1 MVAANSGISLQAQ
14 DFPATYKSITTP
26 YTATYRLLS
35 ACPALLSCAT
45 SSRINKISNTLN
57 HLNSSFVVLF
67 IWLRYKHTC
76 IYMCKTHHTLVFTQV
91 NMLPSWG
98 AVLLFSFFS
107 HWISQG
113 QPSDL
118 LSETRPYSVKLASTT
133 AHILACKPQRDI
145 HKSWLFIDKFNAY
158 ICIIPGRLR
167 LEVFGRTQ
175 CSFIFLS

>member
-1 MVAANSGISLQAQ
+1 MPTLEVPEYMAIFAFRPLTSLHSDKSTAILDLVYRCVSCSVVSDSLRPHGLQLARFLCPWNSPGKNTGVGGHFLLQGPQMVAANSGISLQAQ

-67 IWLRYKHTC
+67 IWLRHKHTC

-91 NMLPSWG
+91 NMLPS
-98 AVLLFSFFS
+98 
-107 HWISQG
+107 
-113 QPSDL
+113 
-118 LSETRPYSVKLASTT
+118 
-133 AHILACKPQRDI
+133 
-145 HKSWLFIDKFNAY
+145 
-158 ICIIPGRLR
+158 
-167 LEVFGRTQ
+167 
-175 CSFIFLS
+175 